1 MRKQFSRGSS
11 VFDFPVLY
19 LGVSSSSFMC
29 SFCCYPTKGIRSVAF
44 TRRCSELGSL
54 GLVARGVGNS
64 GVGVF
69 LL

>member
-1 MRKQFSRGSS
+1 MRKRFSRSSS
-11 VFDFPVLY
+11 VFDLPVLY
-19 LGVSSSSFMC
+19 LGVSSLSFRC
-29 SFCCYPTKGIRSVAF
+29 SFCCYLAKGIRSVAF

-54 GLVARGVGNS
+54 GLVARGVGDS